1 MAAQIAL
8 RRAQQHEDEIEA
20 EREEERRKTS
30 EKNDGT
36 KGFDEKV
43 HPDSSEPHKLV
54 KVGSESGSTSTV
66 HMQISNEDDDDSND
80 FFIESDN
87 EDALSNSES
96 ESSSDDEGNMIC
108 FNQFYF
114 LSSFQR
120 LSFLFSDHYFNRV

>member
-80 FFIESDN
+80 FFMESDN

-120 LSFLFSDHYFNRV
+120 LFFLVFRSLFE